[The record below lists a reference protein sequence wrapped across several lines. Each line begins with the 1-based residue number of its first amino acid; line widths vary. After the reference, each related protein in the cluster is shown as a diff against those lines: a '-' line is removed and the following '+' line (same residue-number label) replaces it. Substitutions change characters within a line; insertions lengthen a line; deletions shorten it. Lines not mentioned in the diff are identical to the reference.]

1 MNTND
6 NFDALWANLRTAVT
20 EARTAKPKH
29 IRLAATSP
37 MPKVIDHTDIC
48 VEQDSIFMQRAG
60 SLMRAYITK
69 EDALKL
75 AANLITIHTQDSE

>member
-1 MNTND
+1 MND

-48 VEQDSIFMQRAG
+48 VEQDSILMQRAG

-69 EDALKL
+69 DDAMKL
-75 AANLITIHTQDSE
+75 AANLIAIHTQE